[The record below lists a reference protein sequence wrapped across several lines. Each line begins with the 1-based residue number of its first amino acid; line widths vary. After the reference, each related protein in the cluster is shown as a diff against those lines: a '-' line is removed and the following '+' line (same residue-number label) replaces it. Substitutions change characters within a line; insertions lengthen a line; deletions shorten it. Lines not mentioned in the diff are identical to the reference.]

1 MFNKTSA
8 PCWLVG
14 EMDCMDCGI
23 PMCPNCDPDFFY
35 DMHKED
41 QIMWDEI
48 STATVEPPFQ
58 LTTSP
63 KGHTPSYPICQ
74 ITTLSILPLKMSDP
88 CGIVI
93 L

>member
-14 EMDCMDCGI
+14 ALDCMDCGE
-23 PMCPNCDPDFFY
+23 PMCPNCDPDFYY

-48 STATVEPPFQ
+48 SIATVEPPF
-58 LTTSP
+58 
-63 KGHTPSYPICQ
+63 
-74 ITTLSILPLKMSDP
+74 
-88 CGIVI
+88 
-93 L
+93 